1 MHNVLYFC
9 VGGFRFSDHVFVDGM
24 MVVCMGLVEQETK
37 EIWYLLEW
45 AAALGIL
52 GFCLFL
58 LQVNSVFLVIT
69 LVVFLLCMFS
79 FFRIYVSTRNLLKYV
94 LTKEEIRLYSLLEVV
109 FVTSFVGLVVF
120 AAAVFK

>member
-1 MHNVLYFC
+1 
-9 VGGFRFSDHVFVDGM
+9 
-24 MVVCMGLVEQETK
+24 
-37 EIWYLLEW
+37 
-45 AAALGIL
+45 
-52 GFCLFL
+52 
-58 LQVNSVFLVIT
+58 
-69 LVVFLLCMFS
+69 MFS